1 MDLELHHTP
10 VMTPATIRA
19 LNVQSGGRYIDATLG
34 EGGHS
39 KSILASANPGGQIL
53 GLDADPEAVAVATER
68 LAAEG
73 DSFLAINVNFRDIRA
88 TALRYKFV
96 PVHGVLFDLGVS
108 SLQLDREARGFSFR
122 RSDPL
127 DMRFSLD
134 QKISAADIVNNYA
147 ESDLADLIFHL
158 GEDRAARKIAR
169 AIVLNRPIGTSL
181 ELGEV
186 IEKAS
191 PRRGKRINPATRTFQ
206 AIRIA
211 VNDELSAMA
220 AYTLADYE
228 YREFVDDGGV
238 DYAGNAIPGL
248 PEERLFAEVA
258 WRDSDVGYA
267 TLDMRYAGSFYAD
280 NANTA
285 KIDNA
290 WIFNG
295 RVGKKIEAGDDDLT
309 IYFGIDNLFDE
320 VYFDNI
326 RINAFGGRYYEPAPD
341 RTFYTGL
348 AYEL

>member
-19 LNVQSGGRYIDATLG
+19 LNVQLGGRYIDATLG

-73 DSFLAINVNFRDIRA
+73 DSFLAINANFRDIRA

-122 RSDPL
+122 RADPL

-134 QKISAADIVNNYA
+134 QKICAADIVNNYA
-147 ESDLADLIFHL
+147 ESELADLIFHL

-181 ELGEV
+181 ELAEV
-186 IEKAS
+186 IEKVS
-191 PRRGKRINPATRTFQ
+191 PRRGKRINPATKTFQ

-211 VNDELSAMA
+211 VNDELSALETSLEQA
-220 AYTLADYE
+220 VSLLGEGGRLAVISYHSLED
-228 YREFVDDGGV
+228 RIVKNFIRKQASDCTCP
-238 DYAGNAIPGL
+238 PGTPMCICDHL
-248 PEERLFAEVA
+248 
-258 WRDSDVGYA
+258 A
-267 TLDMRYAGSFYAD
+267 TLSTITRRPIVPVSHEIDSNPRSRS
-280 NANTA
+280 A
-285 KIDNA
+285 KL
-290 WIFNG
+290 
-295 RVGKKIEAGDDDLT
+295 RVAE
-309 IYFGIDNLFDE
+309 
-320 VYFDNI
+320 
-326 RINAFGGRYYEPAPD
+326 RI
-341 RTFYTGL
+341 
-348 AYEL
+348 